1 MHIFTGSEVRV
12 AIVGAGIVGV
22 TSAYELAADGH
33 AVSVFERGDAVAG
46 GASFASGSLVA
57 PALVG
62 LGPTLGLGDV
72 PPRLAG
78 LGLAGWA
85 WRQRRGVRASAATTE
100 ARTRLLRLAEAGRA
114 RLHALHTD
122 LGLDTERAEG
132 ALVLLRRK
140 QDLER
145 ARAPIKRLAELGV
158 AFELLDAERAREH
171 EPGLDA
177 AVPLRAALRLPTAGV
192 VNCRQFAHALK
203 AQAQRLGAQWRFG
216 AAVRALRAGP
226 APAVVCD
233 DGEHGF
239 DAVVV
244 AAGAASADLLAPLG
258 LRLALA
264 PVWGYA
270 VTAPLREVD
279 GHGMLGP
286 RAALVDERHAVTLVR
301 LGRRVRV
308 AGGAEL
314 GGDAQSMHEPT
325 LATLYAVLHD
335 WFPGAAQLAQ
345 AQRWKGA
352 RAMLPDGLPLVGSSG
367 ADGIWLNLGHG
378 GGGWTIAAATAR
390 LLADRLDG
398 RASAID
404 GRALGVDR
412 LR

>member
-1 MHIFTGSEVRV
+1 MHIFTGSEVRI
-12 AIVGAGIVGV
+12 AIVGAGIV
-22 TSAYELAADGH
+22 TAYELAADGH
-33 AVSVFERGDAVAG
+33 EVIVFERGDAVAG

-62 LGPTLGLGDV
+62 PGPTLGLV
-72 PPRLAG
+72 EIPPRLAG
-78 LGLAGWA
+78 LGLARWA
-85 WRQRRGVRASAATTE
+85 WRQRRSLRPGAAATE
-100 ARTRLLRLAEAGRA
+100 ARTRLLRLADAGHA
-114 RLHALHTD
+114 RLQALHAE

-140 QDLER
+140 QDLDR

-158 AFELLDAERAREH
+158 AFELLDGERARAL

-177 AVPLRAALRLPTAGV
+177 AVPLRAAIRLPTAGV

-216 AAVRALRAGP
+216 ATVRALRAGT
-226 APAVVCD
+226 APAIVGD

-244 AAGAASADLLAPLG
+244 AAGAASAELLAPLG
-258 LRLALA
+258 VRLALA
-264 PVWGYA
+264 AVWGHSL
-270 VTAPLREVD
+270 TAPLREVD

-286 RAALVDERHAVTLVR
+286 RAAVVDERHAVTIVR

-314 GGDAQSMHEPT
+314 GGDAQTLHEPT

-352 RAMLPDGLPLVGSSG
+352 RAMLPDGLPLVDG
-367 ADGIWLNLGHG
+367 AGVDGIWLNLGHG

-390 LLADRLDG
+390 LLADRLGG

-404 GRALGVDR
+404 GRALGIDR